1 MGCFSKKPM
10 IFGNV
15 WKKEQ
20 KSCAIES
27 GQKQENGNYCAH
39 HLPERR
45 GKGLLFLVQND
56 EKFNKSNFLF
66 IFSCIPAQFRYNNQ
80 SLVKII

>member
-27 GQKQENGNYCAH
+27 GQKQENGNYCA
-39 HLPERR
+39 PSFAGAQGERASFF
-45 GKGLLFLVQND
+45 GAK
-56 EKFNKSNFLF
+56 
-66 IFSCIPAQFRYNNQ
+66 
-80 SLVKII
+80 